1 MRNPQVTRFNFGF
14 TSLAETL
21 LLILT
26 RYFVRELLTSTFV
39 ITGVLMMIVI
49 SARLIVY
56 LNQAV
61 SGAIATDMVFYIVL
75 FNIPSFLQLI
85 MPLGFYISILLIY
98 GRMYVENEMTV
109 LHATGFSPAK
119 VLKITLVSST
129 TMAILVAILSLWLAP
144 KCAELLDR
152 FYQEQ
157 QKESE
162 LSFLTP
168 GRFHAIGKQG
178 DKVSYTEGLS
188 ADRKEMEGVFIA
200 DGDVLLVADSGS
212 QYVNEET
219 GSRYLELKNGRRFD
233 GTAGQ
238 AEFRSLGFESYAI
251 KIAEESA
258 EAKAARQEA
267 KSSLALLQSAEL
279 EDRAQL
285 HYRFGLILLIPIVT
299 LIAFPLAKVNPRQG
313 RYSRLL
319 PAILIYMAYYSALVT
334 GLSVMGDGKTPE
346 WAGLWW
352 IHAIF
357 IAIGLLLMFG
367 GDLWRAIRAPKQ
379 PAKPSSH
386 NKGGQH
392 A

>member
-1 MRNPQVTRFNFGF
+1 M
-14 TSLAETL
+14 
-21 LLILT
+21 ILT

-61 SGAIATDMVFYIVL
+61 SGAISTDMVFYIVL

-129 TMAILVAILSLWLAP
+129 AMAIIVAILSLWLSP
-144 KCAELLDR
+144 KSAELLDR
-152 FYQEQ
+152 YYQEQ

-168 GRFHAIGKQG
+168 GRFHAIGKKG
-178 DKVSYTEGLS
+178 ERVSYTEGLS

-200 DGDVLLVADSGS
+200 DGDVLLVAESGS
-212 QYVNEET
+212 QYVNEDT

-233 GTAGQ
+233 GAAGQ
-238 AEFRSLGFESYAI
+238 TEFRSLSFESYAI

-267 KSSLALLQSAEL
+267 KSSLSLLSSTDL
-279 EDRAQL
+279 EDRAQI

-299 LIAFPLAKVNPRQG
+299 MIAFPLAKVNPRQG

-352 IHAIF
+352 IHGIF
-357 IAIGLLLMFG
+357 ITIGLLLMFG
-367 GDLWRAIRAPKQ
+367 GDLWRKLRNPKKKMVS
-379 PAKPSSH
+379 P
-386 NKGGQH
+386 NKDGGQH